1 MARTVKREGSL
12 MVPLR
17 TEGAVI
23 IPKTLRE
30 QLGLHAG
37 DLLEMTVEG
46 GNLILRPRLIGR
58 LRLQGVPAASS
69 DKLTGLL
76 QLGGDAVKDKGRLYD
91 K

>member
-1 MARTVKREGSL
+1 MARTVKREGAL

-23 IPKTLRE
+23 IPKILRE
-30 QLGLHAG
+30 KLGLHAG

-46 GNLILRPRLIGR
+46 GNLILRPRVVGR
-58 LRLQGVPAASS
+58 LRLQEIQAATS

-76 QLGGDAVKDKGRLYD
+76 QLGGDAAKDKGRLYD
-91 K
+91 Q